1 MKRLTLIPIGGL
13 ANRFN
18 AITSAIAFCRDYH
31 IKLRVIWFKDKGMG
45 ANFHDLF
52 ELSEDV
58 DKSMVE
64 IIDAKWFHY
73 IYDRPRR
80 RNFWI
85 PYIFQTKMFKKKSY
99 EKDINSL
106 GNSFDKIL
114 DMVTK
119 YNDVYLVHC
128 SLFYIN
134 NLNDIVI
141 KNYIKERVEEV
152 TSLFSEKRVIGIHVR
167 RTDNVISKKNSPLE
181 LFFKEMDKE
190 LVADKN
196 VFCYVASDSLEE
208 KKRLIVR
215 YKERIITSFEQPQ
228 RNTYKGI
235 VDALVELYALSETEK
250 IYGSSYSTFSKLA
263 AQLTGIELRILSL
276 GF

>member
-1 MKRLTLIPIGGL
+1 M
-13 ANRFN
+13 
-18 AITSAIAFCRDYH
+18 
-31 IKLRVIWFKDKGMG
+31 
-45 ANFHDLF
+45 
-52 ELSEDV
+52 
-58 DKSMVE
+58 
-64 IIDAKWFHY
+64 
-73 IYDRPRR
+73 
-80 RNFWI
+80 
-85 PYIFQTKMFKKKSY
+85 
-99 EKDINSL
+99 
-106 GNSFDKIL
+106 
-114 DMVTK
+114 TK

-141 KNYIKERVEEV
+141 KNDIKERVEEV

-190 LVADKN
+190 LAADKN
-196 VFCYVASDSLEE
+196 VFFYVASDSLEE

-250 IYGSSYSTFSKLA
+250 IYGSSCSTFSKLA